1 MYRKGKKFTTA
12 FRELDRRT
20 SDGIVVTLLWNP
32 TTDGV
37 TVAVEDTRG
46 HDSFEFE
53 VGATEALAAFHHPYA
68 YATANN
74 RDRPLAVRATPSL
87 NESE

>member
-1 MYRKGKKFTTA
+1 MYRREKKFTTA
-12 FRELDRRT
+12 LRELDRRT

-53 VGATEALAAFHHPYA
+53 VGATEALAALHHPYA
-68 YATANN
+68 YATAGN
-74 RDRPLAVRATPSL
+74 RDRLLAVQVTPSL
-87 NESE
+87 HEAE